1 MFGWGVLFFTM
12 KISKTFD
19 KTLNAYRK
27 GFRFI
32 INSGGSRSS
41 KTYSTLQLLYLIAKN
56 AKSPLII
63 HIVSVSIPHLRD
75 GAITDFD
82 QILQNEG
89 ENLDDVKIKSP
100 YTYTI
105 GNSTIRFIGA
115 DKIGSTL
122 GAQRDILFINEAN
135 NMKWK
140 VVHQLVQR
148 TTETVFIDYNPSIE
162 FWVDQE
168 GVSQRDNAIVLNSTY
183 LDNIDNLTAAQI
195 TEFEEGKKKHDEEV
209 ANDIQGHW
217 QNWWKVYGLGEK
229 GTVEGAIIT
238 NYKIG
243 EFDET
248 LPYYYG
254 MDFGYKDPFVCVK
267 VAFDKSKMY
276 LYVEEIV
283 YKSLLSPKEII
294 KILEKRIPNK
304 NSLIVADSADP
315 TQIRGIKNEG
325 FNIIGLG
332 KEKIVIGLRNLQNWT
347 IVITKES
354 HNIIKETQNYKWLDK
369 KGEVPID
376 DYNHGYD
383 SIRYTEKYY
392 RYKNS

>member
-1 MFGWGVLFFTM
+1 M

-19 KTLNAYRK
+19 KTLNAYRE

-82 QILQNEG
+82 QILQSEG
-89 ENLDDVKIKSP
+89 ENLDQVKIKSP

-168 GVSQRDNAIVLNSTY
+168 GVSQRDNAIVLNSTF
-183 LDNIDNLTAAQI
+183 LDNIDNLTEAQI
-195 TEFEEGKKKHDEEV
+195 TEFEEGKRKHDEEV
-209 ANDIQGHW
+209 ERDQKGHW
-217 QNWWKVYGLGEK
+217 FNWWRVYGLGLK
-229 GTVEGAIIT
+229 GMVEGTIFNNWQT
-238 NYKIG
+238 G
-243 EFDET
+243 EFDEA
-248 LPYYYG
+248 LPIMYG
-254 MDFGYKDPFVCVK
+254 IDFGFKDPFTLLK
-267 VAFDKSKMY
+267 VAFDKK
-276 LYVEEIV
+276 
-283 YKSLLSPKEII
+283 
-294 KILEKRIPNK
+294 
-304 NSLIVADSADP
+304 A
-315 TQIRGIKNEG
+315 
-325 FNIIGLG
+325 
-332 KEKIVIGLRNLQNWT
+332 
-347 IVITKES
+347 
-354 HNIIKETQNYKWLDK
+354 
-369 KGEVPID
+369 
-376 DYNHGYD
+376 
-383 SIRYTEKYY
+383 
-392 RYKNS
+392 

>member
-1 MFGWGVLFFTM
+1 M

-19 KTLNAYRK
+19 KTLKAYRE

-115 DKIGSTL
+115 DKIGNTL
-122 GAQRDILFINEAN
+122 GAQRDILFVNEAN
-135 NMKWK
+135 NMKFN
-140 VVHQLVQR
+140 VVHQLFQR
-148 TTETVFIDYNPSIE
+148 TTETCFIDYNPSID

-168 GVSQRDNAIVLNSTY
+168 GISKRDNAIVLNSTF
-183 LDNIDNLTAAQI
+183 LDNIDNLTEAQI
-195 TEFEEGKKKHDEEV
+195 TEFKEGKKKHDEEIER
-209 ANDIQGHW
+209 DQKGHW
-217 QNWWKVYGLGEK
+217 FNWWRVYGLGKK
-229 GTVEGAIIT
+229 GVVEGAIF
-238 NYKIG
+238 NNWSIG

-248 LPYYYG
+248 LPIMYG
-254 MDFGYKDPFVCVK
+254 VDFGFKDPFVLVR
-267 VAFDKSKMY
+267 VAYDGKTKK
-276 LYVEEIV
+276 LYTHEEI
-283 YKSLLSPKEII
+283 YKSNLAPSEII
-294 KILEKRIPNK
+294 KLLEAKIPDK
-304 NSLIVADSADP
+304 NSLILCDSADP
-315 TQIRGIKNEG
+315 TQIRWIKNAG
-325 FNIIGLG
+325 FNAIGLG
-332 KEKIVIGLRNLQNWT
+332 KEKIVIGIRALQDWDIVVTSDSLNLINELRNY
-347 IVITKES
+347 V
-354 HNIIKETQNYKWLDK
+354 WLDK
-369 KGEVPID
+369 QGEVPID
-376 DYNHGYD
+376 DYNHICD